1 MALIKVTNAQGVIL
15 DWLVGVAEGD
25 HVFRL
30 RIGRPTNWK
39 GVEAEPD
46 AWEPRAEVPNVGWFA
61 DFTYNPSVNWAQGGP
76 IKEREGI
83 ATRRSKGKWYAMLS
97 DDLGDGERAQWCLYT
112 FRGVPKGASTSRRC
126 RFDGDTEL
134 QAAMRC
140 YVASKLG
147 DEAEVPDEL
156 LR

>member
-1 MALIKVTNAQGVIL
+1 MALIKVNDAEGIIL
-15 DWLVGVAEGD
+15 DWLAAKCAGYLHERPSGWTVVLPVA
-25 HVFRL
+25 
-30 RIGRPTNWK
+30 
-39 GVEAEPD
+39 GVETTEPVYL
-46 AWEPRAEVPNVGWFA
+46 PFPKSFS
-61 DFTYNPSVNWAQGGP
+61 PSTRWAQGGP

-126 RFDGDTEL
+126 RFEGETEL

-140 YVASKLG
+140 FCCSKLG
-147 DEAEVPDEL
+147 DIVDVPEEL
-156 LR
+156 CQ